1 MLIFLNLKLI
11 FFPLKIFTR
20 SSKCE
25 DAYIDKI
32 LRSDEMFESISVL
45 TSDLLYKI
53 DPGHCYTLITDP
65 LYDNVLQPKL
75 FQEVS
80 RSTVFVIRVK
90 FNEDLMS
97 PKNVTKTALRA
108 GKWLIFKYL
117 S

>member
-1 MLIFLNLKLI
+1 
-11 FFPLKIFTR
+11 
-20 SSKCE
+20 
-25 DAYIDKI
+25 
-32 LRSDEMFESISVL
+32 MFESISVL

-108 GKWLIFKYL
+108 GKWLIF
-117 S
+117 